1 MNILQ
6 INASAKT
13 SGSTSTRLADSITAR
28 LQALHPDAAVAVRTL
43 AQQPVTPL
51 DETAVQARFLP
62 AEQRSAA
69 QSARMAEDDAV
80 VAEFIAADII
90 VIAAPMYNF
99 NIPAQLQHWIDAI
112 VRPGATFRYTPTG
125 PVGLVAGKTVY
136 VALTSGGAHR
146 GTVADIPARYL
157 THILGFLGITD
168 VHTVYAENMS
178 RGPELVSQA
187 FAQADAEIMGIA
199 A

>member
-1 MNILQ
+1 M
-6 INASAKT
+6 
-13 SGSTSTRLADSITAR
+13 
-28 LQALHPDAAVAVRTL
+28 
-43 AQQPVTPL
+43 TPL

-69 QSARMAEDDAV
+69 QIAGMAEDDAV
-80 VAEFIAADII
+80 VAEFLAADIV

-112 VRPGATFRYTPTG
+112 ARPGATFRYIPTG
-125 PVGLVAGKTVY
+125 PISLFAGKKVY
-136 VALTSGGAHR
+136 VALTRSGAHR
-146 GTVADIPARYL
+146 GTVADIPARQL

-168 VHTVYAENMS
+168 VHTVHTVYAENMA
-178 RGPELVSQA
+178 RGPELVAQA
-187 FAQADAEIMGIA
+187 FAQADAEILGIA